1 MSMQLST
8 DKLLQAV
15 ERLSLPELER
25 FVSEVLKLRA
35 KRVAPSISREEGE
48 LLTRINSGLPRETQ
62 ARYRELIKKRREER
76 LTEQEYQE
84 LLTLSDEAEQKQA
97 ERLEALVEL
106 AALRNM
112 SLRELM
118 DALGIKPAP
127 IE

>member
-15 ERLSLPELER
+15 ERLSLPELEW
-25 FVSEVLKLRA
+25 FVFEVLKLRA
-35 KRVAPSISREEGE
+35 RRIAPSISREEGE
-48 LLTRINSGLPRETQ
+48 LLARINSGLPRETQ

-84 LLTLSDEAEQKQA
+84 LLTLTDEAEQKQA